1 LPEKGQNM
9 NSMSSMMDDIN
20 KYADIWDKALAKGI
34 FDGAPKPPTPIEP
47 EASADFFGQMKSGEY
62 DIDAPLNE
70 GETKYWRDV
79 SRSAAGRSAYHMP
92 LNEEREVDKKSIKKS
107 SNRLG
112 STFNPVYNSTVGKDQ
127 DLGTPDKVT
136 KNWGV
141 GGKDLNDLEDLKKRL
156 YKLEVELSKAGIIK
170 AEKGSK
176 KDSESTI
183 LKSMDDLKKDIDG
196 LSDKLNG
203 NRTDES
209 IRRRRK

>member
-1 LPEKGQNM
+1 M

-34 FDGAPKPPTPIEP
+34 FDGAPKPPAPIEP
-47 EASADFFGQMKSGEY
+47 EASADFFGQMKTGEY
-62 DIDAPLNE
+62 DIDSPLNE
-70 GETKYWRDV
+70 GEAKYWKDV

-92 LNEEREVDKKSIKKS
+92 LNEEREVDKASIKKA

-112 STFNPVYNSTVGKDQ
+112 STFNPVYNNTVGKDQ

-156 YKLEVELSKAGIIK
+156 YKLEVELNKAGIIK
-170 AEKGSK
+170 AEKGSR

-183 LKSMDDLKKDIDG
+183 LKSMDDLKKDIDD

-209 IRRRRK
+209 VRRRRK